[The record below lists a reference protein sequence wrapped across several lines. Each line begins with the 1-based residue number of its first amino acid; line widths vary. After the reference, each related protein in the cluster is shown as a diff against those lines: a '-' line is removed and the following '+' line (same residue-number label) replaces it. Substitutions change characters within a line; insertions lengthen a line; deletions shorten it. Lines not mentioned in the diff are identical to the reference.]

1 MRLRAETI
9 RGAATGGGGS
19 AGSADNVC
27 KIGVVAARFNSLV
40 TKLLVDGALEAIER
54 HGAEAT
60 DMVWVPGAFEIPV
73 TAAHMAKSGKYD
85 TLLCIGCVVRGD
97 TTHYD
102 AVAGSAAAGVARV
115 AEATGV
121 PCIFG
126 VLTCETME
134 QALDRAGGKAGN
146 KGEEAAVTAVEM
158 ANLIRELK
166 KRGAAVDPW

>member
-1 MRLRAETI
+1 MRKRERHVSVRAEEL
-9 RGAATGGGGS
+9 RGNARTAAGE
-19 AGSADNVC
+19 C
-27 KIGVVAARFNSLV
+27 RIGVVAARFNSLV
-40 TKLLVDGALEAIER
+40 TKLLVEGAVEAIDR
-54 HGAEAT
+54 HGAETT
-60 DMVWVPGAFEIPV
+60 DMVWVPGAFELPV

-85 TLLCIGCVVRGD
+85 AVLCIGCVVRGD

-158 ANLIRELK
+158 ANLIAELRK
-166 KRGAAVDPW
+166 KGAAVEPW